1 MQVLLVRAHSV
12 GSFAIRARLWEN
24 WSHAAVVLPNGEVID
39 STFKAGGVRLRKLSD
54 VMDHASAAKVITLN
68 VPNEE
73 RALSF
78 LHQQL
83 GKPYDWRAILG
94 WITSDRDWAD
104 DSAWFCFELVAAAAK
119 AGGLDKW
126 SDLKRVTGWQLQEAS
141 K

>member
-1 MQVLLVRAHSV
+1 MQVILVRAHSV
-12 GSFAIRARLWEN
+12 GSLAIRARLWEN
-24 WSHAAVVLPNGEVID
+24 WSHAAVLLPNGDVID
-39 STFKAGGVRLRKLSD
+39 ATFKAGGVRRRRFDD
-54 VMDHASAAKVITLN
+54 VLKHASAHKVLRLP
-68 VPNEE
+68 VPDEVS
-73 RALSF
+73 AMAF

-94 WITSDRDWAD
+94 WVTSDRDWAD

-126 SDLKRVTGWQLQEAS
+126 SDLKRVTGWQLEQAA